1 MYSTLRKIIQ
11 GDTPQAQVQAFRSVD
26 KSILPST
33 VPLATPEEA
42 IHIDTQLDPETQKE
56 VVLWDDILQAFKNAD
71 LVRHKTR
78 VVPFLKGKDFTI
90 LQPRRIAAIPD
101 AILDVIIDTSVIDSK
116 ETPSDATSAV
126 RRNPVYG
133 LVETA
138 MENYTHIDRPLAFP
152 SARGPQASVSEG
164 AAAGLRRGDVN
175 MTENV
180 VVSHDNNTTTTSS
193 VVRRNPVYGLVET
206 AMENYTHIDRPL
218 ASPSARGP
226 QAATNEQARLAKDL
240 SVPPHSD
247 IGNNSL
253 LRGSQN
259 TTIAAKK
266 DLAQLGISA
275 SQGEAAAQ
283 VALGDMYRDGNGVPR
298 DDQAAFDWYLQAA
311 EQGDPIGQIR
321 LGELYQYGQG
331 VPQDYAQSLDWY
343 LLAAN
348 RGNIRAQR
356 EIADL
361 YYNGR
366 GVTKDYVQAMVWYRK
381 AADQGDAGSQCKVGS
396 LYEYGSG
403 VGYDH
408 LKAAEW
414 YQKAADQGHAF
425 AKKCLRALKDKGMP
439 DK

>member
-11 GDTPQAQVQAFRSVD
+11 RDTPQVQVQAFRSVD

-90 LQPRRIAAIPD
+90 LQPRRIAAKPD
-101 AILDVIIDTSVIDSK
+101 VILDVIIDTSVIDSK
-116 ETPSDATSAV
+116 ETLSDVTSAI
-126 RRNPVYG
+126 RRNP
-133 LVETA
+133 A
-138 MENYTHIDRPLAFP
+138 
-152 SARGPQASVSEG
+152 
-164 AAAGLRRGDVN
+164 
-175 MTENV
+175 
-180 VVSHDNNTTTTSS
+180 
-193 VVRRNPVYGLVET
+193 YGLVET

-226 QAATNEQARLAKDL
+226 QAAMNEQARLTKDL
-240 SVPPHSD
+240 SALPHSD

-253 LRGSQN
+253 LRESQN
-259 TTIAAKK
+259 PTIAAKK

-275 SQGEAAAQ
+275 SQGDAAAQ
-283 VALGDMYRDGNGVPR
+283 VALGDMYRDDNGVPR
-298 DDQAAFDWYLQAA
+298 DDQAAFHWYLQAA

-356 EIADL
+356 EIADF

-366 GVTKDYVQAMVWYRK
+366 GVTKDYAQAMVWYRK

-408 LKAAEW
+408 FKAAEW